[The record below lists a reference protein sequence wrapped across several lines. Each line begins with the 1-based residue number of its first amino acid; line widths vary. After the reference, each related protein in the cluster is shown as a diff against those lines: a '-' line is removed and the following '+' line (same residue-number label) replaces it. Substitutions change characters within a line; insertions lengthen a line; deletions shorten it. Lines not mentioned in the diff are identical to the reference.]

1 MEQAYELLSIGVP
14 SRDIR
19 SLVAIAVKAGM
30 RQIVGRRLSA
40 VLASANVIDLKRKSV
55 LRMRNTAIFASS
67 PGSFPNKVN
76 KRWIHEPGVI
86 AGSRFKKRRARDCRM
101 ESKLP
106 TCR

>member
-19 SLVAIAVKAGM
+19 SLVAIAVKAGK

-55 LRMRNTAIFASS
+55 LRVRNTANIRIFSRLVPKQGEQEMDS
-67 PGSFPNKVN
+67 RTGSY
-76 KRWIHEPGVI
+76 
-86 AGSRFKKRRARDCRM
+86 RR
-101 ESKLP
+101 L
-106 TCR
+106 TL